1 MVRMGVS
8 IGNFQNIKHCWSK
21 TSPLYLAFHSFRIYT
36 FVTFKQ
42 FQTLSSLITIQII
55 EMIFVFII
63 HIIRENSSELFLK
76 LTIEIIIENL
86 SAINLILP
94 NLPQIL
100 LMNYQ
105 SISTLC
111 ISERGIRSYMVVN
124 DRQKQ

>member
-42 FQTLSSLITIQII
+42 FQTLSCLITIQII
-55 EMIFVFII
+55 EMIFVFIT

-86 SAINLILP
+86 SAIYLI
-94 NLPQIL
+94 
-100 LMNYQ
+100 
-105 SISTLC
+105 
-111 ISERGIRSYMVVN
+111 
-124 DRQKQ
+124 